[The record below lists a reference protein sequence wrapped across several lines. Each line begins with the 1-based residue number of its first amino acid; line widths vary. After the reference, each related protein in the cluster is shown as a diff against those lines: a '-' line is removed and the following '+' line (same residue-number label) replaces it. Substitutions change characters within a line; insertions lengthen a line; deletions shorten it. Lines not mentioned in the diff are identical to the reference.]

1 MSSFP
6 LKVWKTLRDEQGEI
20 ANSEEY
26 QPLANDPSAPEPTDP
41 ERMGAD
47 EQMRKPETRKGDL
60 PAEWAAYVGPSLVL
74 PFRTAL
80 TRSRCPPRYVCGLPC
95 TLYDWLL
102 SAD

>member
-6 LKVWKTLRDEQGEI
+6 LKVWKTFRDEQGEI

-26 QPLANDPSAPEPTDP
+26 QPLANDPSAPEPPDP

-60 PAEWAAYVGPSLVL
+60 PAEWAAYVRYSFVL
-74 PFRTAL
+74 PFRTVL
-80 TRSRCPPRYVCGLPC
+80 TCSRCLPRYVHGLTY
-95 TLYDWLL
+95 TLDDWPL
-102 SAD
+102 SVA